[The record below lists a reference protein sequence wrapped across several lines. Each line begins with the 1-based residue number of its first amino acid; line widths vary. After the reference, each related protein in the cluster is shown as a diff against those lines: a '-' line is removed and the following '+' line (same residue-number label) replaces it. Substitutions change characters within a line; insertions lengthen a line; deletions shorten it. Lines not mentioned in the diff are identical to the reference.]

1 MAAQILNGLSNPTYS
16 NNTGQN
22 VRVKINFIA
31 NPINISWANVTIN
44 VSTSN
49 PVPKEIFLAPSQ
61 IFSASSGAYNIT
73 IIKEDGT

>member
-22 VRVKINFIA
+22 VRVKINFIE
-31 NPINISWANVTIN
+31 NPVNISWANVTISVN
-44 VSTSN
+44 TSN
-49 PVPKEIFLAPSQ
+49 PIPKEIFLAPSQ

-73 IIKEDGT
+73 VIKEDGT

>member
-1 MAAQILNGLSNPTYS
+1 MASQILSGSSNPTYS

-22 VRVKINFIA
+22 VRVKLNFIQ
-31 NPINISWANVTIN
+31 NPTNISWANVSVNIN
-44 VSTSN
+44 SFN
-49 PVPKEIFLAPSQ
+49 PIPKEIFLAPSE